1 MTCPD
6 PVTVVVAVR
15 GTPQELPG
23 LFAHLAV
30 QTYLGE
36 IDVVVVDHGP
46 RPVIDATALRRWWVP
61 TRVVHEPR
69 PGLPHAHNTGI
80 EAATGRWILITSPD
94 AMPAPDWVRAM
105 VSALTHSGASL
116 AGGRVLPQFTAA
128 RPPALPP
135 DVLSLFM
142 PTHWPQTPCELES
155 PYELSG
161 CNLGMPRAEELRFD
175 HQPATR
181 GPRHPRHG
189 ARELALRVQKDG
201 RLATVVPGAVVY
213 RNIRPQDLTMRALWK
228 RARWHQVPVSRVLR
242 PHPHNPAGLRARLGC
257 GR

>member
-1 MTCPD
+1 MSWPC
-6 PVTVVVAVR
+6 AA
-15 GTPQELPG
+15 PQELPG

-128 RPPALPP
+128 RPRPYRLTCCPCSCRRTGHRPRVSWSLPM
-135 DVLSLFM
+135 S
-142 PTHWPQTPCELES
+142 C
-155 PYELSG
+155 
-161 CNLGMPRAEELRFD
+161 RA
-175 HQPATR
+175 ATSAC
-181 GPRHPRHG
+181 PEP
-189 ARELALRVQKDG
+189 K
-201 RLATVVPGAVVY
+201 
-213 RNIRPQDLTMRALWK
+213 
-228 RARWHQVPVSRVLR
+228 S
-242 PHPHNPAGLRARLGC
+242 
-257 GR
+257 